1 MERRLSAILAA
12 DVVGYSRLMAG
23 NEAGTLNRLQSL
35 LRDVIEPKIETY
47 HGRIVKLMGDGL
59 LADFSSTVNAVTCAV
74 ELQQA
79 VSQREQSRTEGERIC
94 LRVGINLGDIIIDNN
109 DIFGDGVNVA
119 ARLESIAEP
128 AGIAL
133 SHQVYSSLP
142 TEMRSLFADCGE
154 RELKNMTLPVRVWH
168 WPEALNNPQEA
179 AGLDDDDAIPII
191 AVERFSQAG
200 NDEESTDIAAELQ
213 AEFLD
218 TLSHRVGIKVISAG
232 ETTTLP
238 TYLLKGRCRVAAN
251 RCRLYLSM
259 TVAANGETFW
269 SAKYDSELDD
279 IFNFIDEAVAKTS
292 TALRAHFNA
301 FAGAKYAAH
310 PDHTL
315 TVQQLLA
322 KAAFFFYHFDAP
334 NAELSRKTM
343 ATAVAMAPN
352 NPMAVAMQSY
362 AIMQTVP
369 LAIDWVE
376 EIDADT
382 ALSLADKSVYLGTN
396 IDFIF
401 HNRARIR
408 YWLRGDYSGCLE
420 DARRALEINPNYHLA
435 KEDIAIAE
443 IFGGDRAKGLSHL
456 EVLIQQ
462 VPAEPITPY
471 RLSILSIGLAL
482 AGDMEAARRYAKD
495 GYERKP
501 LVPIHA
507 IAYAVAAAGDE
518 NVIGSRQF
526 EELIKLHG
534 LSVNDAKRFPFASG
548 SDTNALADMLRK
560 TGVPE

>member
-1 MERRLSAILAA
+1 MERRLTAILAA

-23 NEAGTLNRLQSL
+23 DEAGTLNRLQSL
-35 LRDVIEPKIETY
+35 LQDVIGPKIETY
-47 HGRIVKLMGDGL
+47 QGRTVKLMGDGL

-74 ELQQA
+74 ELQHA
-79 VSQREQSRTEGERIC
+79 VSEREQSRAEDERIC

-128 AGIAL
+128 AGIAI

-168 WPEALNNPQEA
+168 WPETLNNPQEVA
-179 AGLDDDDAIPII
+179 DLDDDDAVPII
-191 AVERFSQAG
+191 AVERFSQPG
-200 NDEESTDIAAELQ
+200 NAEEDADIAAELQ
-213 AEFLD
+213 AEILD
-218 TLSHRVGIKVISAG
+218 SLSHRVGIKVISAG
-232 ETTTLP
+232 EPATLP
-238 TYLLKGRCRVAAN
+238 TYLLKGRCRVSAN

-259 TVAANGETFW
+259 TVVANGETFW
-269 SAKYDSELDD
+269 SAKYDSEIDD
-279 IFNFIDEAVAKTS
+279 IFDFIDEAVAKTS

-301 FAGAKYAAH
+301 FAGAKYASH

-343 ATAVAMAPN
+343 AIAVAKAAT

-369 LAIDWVE
+369 LAIDWIE
-376 EIDADT
+376 DIDSDT
-382 ALSLADKSVYLGTN
+382 ALSLADKSVNLGAN

-401 HNRARIR
+401 HNRANVRL
-408 YWLRGDYSGCLE
+408 WLRRDHPGCFA
-420 DARRALEINPNYHLA
+420 DARRALEINPSYHLA
-435 KEDIAIAE
+435 REDIAIAE
-443 IFGGDRAKGLSHL
+443 IFGGDRAKGLRQL
-456 EVLIQQ
+456 EALIQQ

-482 AGDMEAARRYAKD
+482 AGDMEAARRHAKD

-501 LVPIHA
+501 QVPIHA
-507 IAYAVAAAGDE
+507 IAYAVSAAGDE
-518 NVIGSRQF
+518 SVTGSRQF

-534 LSVNDAKRFPFASG
+534 LSASDAKRFPFTSG
-548 SDTNALADMLRK
+548 SDTNALADMLRQA
-560 TGVPE
+560 GVPE